1 MQIVWGRVVH
11 LGESCLSLSAS
22 PTTAS
27 SQASVN
33 DIGLI
38 IKTNMDIDP
47 VHDVIAAL
55 SKNQKH
61 ELIFNRQSPPLTF
74 SAHSH
79 MAAIEGILL
88 IGLRSTRD
96 SVIAHIWMLYFVEY
110 VL

>member
-11 LGESCLSLSAS
+11 LGESCSSLSVS
-22 PTTAS
+22 STTAY

-38 IKTNMDIDP
+38 IKTNMDIDS

-61 ELIFNRQSPPLTF
+61 ELIF
-74 SAHSH
+74 
-79 MAAIEGILL
+79 
-88 IGLRSTRD
+88 
-96 SVIAHIWMLYFVEY
+96 HI
-110 VL
+110 

>member
-11 LGESCLSLSAS
+11 LGERCSSLPVSS
-22 PTTAS
+22 TKAS

-38 IKTNMDIDP
+38 IKTNMDIDS

-61 ELIFNRQSPPLTF
+61 ELVFN
-74 SAHSH
+74 H
-79 MAAIEGILL
+79 
-88 IGLRSTRD
+88 
-96 SVIAHIWMLYFVEY
+96 
-110 VL
+110 

>member
-1 MQIVWGRVVH
+1 M
-11 LGESCLSLSAS
+11 
-22 PTTAS
+22 
-27 SQASVN
+27 N

-38 IKTNMDIDP
+38 IKTNMDIDS

-61 ELIFNRQSPPLTF
+61 ELIFNHQSPPLTF

-79 MAAIEGILL
+79 MTAIEGFLL
-88 IGLRSTRD
+88 IGLRSTCD
-96 SVIAHIWMLYFVEY
+96 CVIAHIWMLYFVVH